1 MQHTSSENIGSVP
14 FCTCT
19 DTKCPC
25 HPSNHDKGCTLC
37 VAKNLQQ
44 REIPSCFFHAAGG
57 EKPTPDWHF
66 EDFAAL
72 IDAQKRV

>member
-1 MQHTSSENIGSVP
+1 MKDARE

-25 HPSNHDKGCTLC
+25 HPANHDLGCTLC
-37 VAKNLQQ
+37 VQKNLRQ
-44 REIPSCFFHAAGG
+44 REIPVCFFRSIDC
-57 EKPTPDWHF
+57 EKPTPDWHY

-72 IDAQKRV
+72 VEAAREKARG